1 LAYLHLTL
9 VTLTNYL
16 LKYLAMFVKIICK
29 NIRHCWPKKK
39 SLLTQKGIVLDKK
52 MVYTLTSS
60 EAVL

>member
-1 LAYLHLTL
+1 

-29 NIRHCWPKKK
+29 NIWHCWPKKK